1 MSEEMKQPAEAVVAE
16 HESRADTGRGL
27 ATASLGYAT
36 PLQLMWWKFKRH
48 RLAMVASVVII
59 LLYLTA
65 IFADVLAPY
74 DPNRRHGMPWASP
87 QLPQIITEEGF
98 RPVVAVYGLTGTI
111 DPETYQRV
119 YTPDPS
125 RVYRIRFF
133 VRSEQPYRFLGLFD
147 ARLKLFGV
155 EPGGSVFLFGTDRMG
170 RDLFSRTLHGARVSL
185 SIGLAGV
192 ALSLLFGIILG
203 GVSGYFGG
211 IVDTL
216 VQRLI
221 EILFSFPT
229 IPLWMA
235 LAAAVPREWGPM
247 QEYLAITVILSVV
260 GWTQLG
266 RVVRGKFLSLR
277 EEDFVLAAQLGG
289 ASQARVI
296 FRHLLPSFYSHIIAA
311 ITIAIPSMIIAETAL
326 SFLGIGMKPP
336 AISWGVLLQDAQSVY
351 VVAMAPWLFF
361 PVTFVV
367 ITVLAF
373 NFVGDGIRDAADPYS
388 EVT

>member
-1 MSEEMKQPAEAVVAE
+1 MIIAE
-16 HESRADTGRGL
+16 HDVREHAGREL
-27 ATASLGYAT
+27 TTAALGYAT

-87 QLPQIITEEGF
+87 QLPHFVTEQGLGL
-98 RPVVAVYGLTGTI
+98 RPRVVVYGLTGTI
-111 DPETYQRV
+111 DPETYERV
-119 YTPDPS
+119 YTPDRS
-125 RVYRIRFF
+125 QVYRVRFF
-133 VRSEQPYRFLGLFD
+133 VRSAEPYRFLGLFD

-192 ALSLLFGIILG
+192 ALSLVFGIVLG
-203 GVSGYFGG
+203 GISGYFGG
-211 IVDTL
+211 VVDTL

-235 LAAAVPREWGPM
+235 LAAAVPREWGPT

-260 GWTQLG
+260 GWTQLA

-296 FRHLLPSFYSHIIAA
+296 FKHLLPSFYSHIIAA
-311 ITIAIPSMIIAETAL
+311 ITIAIPTMIIAETAL

-367 ITVLAF
+367 IAVLAF